1 MIYLSFDGLLPNSGL
16 NSFHFPYKLI
26 QEARFSFE
34 QWDIK
39 VRFHIKRLPNN
50 NTFTWTH
57 PEDFQILPCWPLAF
71 FSDCDAAQEAVH

>member
-50 NTFTWTH
+50 NTFT
-57 PEDFQILPCWPLAF
+57 
-71 FSDCDAAQEAVH
+71 